1 MRPACGQSLQ
11 ASLPLESDRQALTAR
26 LNRLNLYMGRVHLP
40 AQICSAALW
49 LLEGAQLA
57 E

>member
-26 LNRLNLYMGRVHLP
+26 LNLYMGRVHLP
-40 AQICSAALW
+40 AQICSAAIW
-49 LLEGAQLA
+49 LLEEAQLA